1 MFKFW
6 VSIKK
11 ELRILFNDRTGLIL
25 MFAMPILLVYIITI
39 IQDSAFKVVN
49 ENKISIVLVN
59 QDEGEQGSK
68 LVELMKSSKVFT
80 IVENQSLDEQT
91 ISAEMT
97 NKKHLTGLIIPKD
110 FSQILLQKS
119 ERVSNIILEDVSAV
133 DVEGETLPSS
143 SILFYHDPIL
153 QDNYCSSIM
162 NIVDAFIKSIEGEV
176 LITQICDQ
184 LELTN
189 APEKLKDVML
199 INQLPV
205 ERISTA
211 KSDNNLLPN
220 ATQHNVPAWTIF
232 AMFFIVVSLGNNI
245 VKERVNGSFLR
256 LKSMPTSFM
265 YVLSAK
271 FLVYLAAVFTQV
283 LVIFSLAKFTFPF
296 LGLPELLFPSDIVAF
311 IVVVLVSSSAAISY
325 SMMIGTLAKT
335 QEQANGFGA
344 VSVVIMAAIGGIWV
358 PIFVMPEYMRII
370 SYLSPLHWCLE
381 GFYDLFL
388 RGGSWSTLLPSL
400 LALGVFSLIC
410 CSIAYIKLKA
420 DRIL

>member
-11 ELRILFNDRTGLIL
+11 ELRILFHDKAGLIL

-59 QDEGEQGSK
+59 QDKGVQGAK

-80 IVENQSLDEQT
+80 VVENPLLNGQS
-91 ISAEMT
+91 ISKEMSD
-97 NKKHLTGLIIPKD
+97 KKHLTGLIIPVN

-119 ERVSNIILEDVSAV
+119 NLVSNIILQDISSSDVGN
-133 DVEGETLPSS
+133 EKMTSS
-143 SILFYHDPIL
+143 SISFYHDPLL

-162 NIVDAFIKSIEGEV
+162 NIVNAFIKSIEGEI

-184 LELTN
+184 LELKD
-189 APEKLKDVML
+189 APEKLKEVML

-211 KSDNNLLPN
+211 ESEQNVLPN

-265 YVLSAK
+265 VVLSAK
-271 FLVYLAAVFTQV
+271 FVVYLAAVFTQV
-283 LVIFSLAKFTFPF
+283 LVIFSLAKLTFPAI
-296 LGLPELLFPSDIVAF
+296 GLPELSLPSNPLAF
-311 IVVVLVSSSAAISY
+311 LVVILVSSSAAISY
-325 SMMIGTLAKT
+325 SMTVGTVAKT

-344 VSVVIMAAIGGIWV
+344 VSVVIMAALGGIWV
-358 PIFVMPEYMRII
+358 PIFVMPEYMKII
-370 SYLSPLHWCLE
+370 SYASPLHWCLE

-388 RGGSWSTLLPSL
+388 RGGSWDTLYPSL

-410 CSIAYIKLKA
+410 CTITYIKLKA

>member
-6 VSIKK
+6 ISIKK
-11 ELRILFNDRTGLIL
+11 ELRILFHDKTGLLL
-25 MFAMPILLVYIITI
+25 MFVMPILLVYIITI

-59 QDEGEQGSK
+59 QDKGEQGLK
-68 LVELMKSSKVFT
+68 LIELMQSSKVFT
-80 IVENQSLDEQT
+80 VIENHSLNEET
-91 ISAEMT
+91 ISEEMS
-97 NKKHLTGLIIPKD
+97 NKKHLTGLIIPED
-110 FSQILLQKS
+110 FSQVLLQKS
-119 ERVSNIILEDVSAV
+119 NLVSNIIQQEIGTAE
-133 DVEGETLPSS
+133 VENDSMRSS
-143 SILFYHDPIL
+143 SILFYHDPVL

-162 NIVDAFIKSIEGEV
+162 NIVNAFIKSIEGEI
-176 LITQICDQ
+176 LITQISEQ
-184 LELTN
+184 LELKD
-189 APEKLKDVML
+189 APEKLKEVML

-211 KSDNNLLPN
+211 NSEHNVLPN

-265 YVLSAK
+265 IVLSAK
-271 FLVYLAAVFTQV
+271 FLVYLAAVFAQV
-283 LVIFSLAKFTFPF
+283 LVIFSLAKFTFPAI
-296 LGLPELLFPSDIVAF
+296 GLPELSLPSNPVAF
-311 IVVVLVSSSAAISY
+311 LVVVLMSSTAAISY
-325 SMMIGTLAKT
+325 SMTVGTLAKT

-344 VSVVIMAAIGGIWV
+344 VSVVIMAALGGIWV
-358 PIFVMPEYMRII
+358 PIFVMPEYMKII
-370 SYLSPLHWCLE
+370 SYASPLHWCLE

-388 RGGSWSTLLPSL
+388 RGGSWSNLVPSL
-400 LALGVFSLIC
+400 LALGGFSLIC
-410 CSIAYIKLKA
+410 FAITYIKLKA